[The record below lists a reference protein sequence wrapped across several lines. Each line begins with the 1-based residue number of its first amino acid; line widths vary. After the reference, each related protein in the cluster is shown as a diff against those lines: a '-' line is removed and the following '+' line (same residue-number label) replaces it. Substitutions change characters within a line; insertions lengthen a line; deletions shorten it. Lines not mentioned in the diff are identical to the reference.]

1 VQGASFLR
9 SDANDSFS
17 GTLSGSG
24 SINITGNVTATNFTG
39 NGSGLTGVTA
49 TNADT
54 LDGLDSLQFLRS
66 DVEDSFT
73 SGVLRFTNGMT
84 AWSTT
89 TPGATVGNIHI
100 GTVSGVTNAGGAI
113 TFGARDA
120 SSGANAQAGI
130 YINSDGSYGTR
141 MYFATTN
148 SYATAS
154 QVAGHFNESKNFFV
168 RGEIT
173 AFSSDRRLKTDI
185 ENIPNALDKVLAL
198 NGVLYRWKEEA
209 IKHGLIVDT
218 DKLEVGLL
226 AQEVQAVLP
235 EAVAPAPFDQE
246 LGEDGK
252 EYSKSGENY
261 LTVKY
266 ERIAP
271 VLIEAIKE
279 QQAQIESQAAEIAE
293 LRAMVQ
299 KILDK

>member
-1 VQGASFLR
+1 
-9 SDANDSFS
+9 
-17 GTLSGSG
+17 
-24 SINITGNVTATNFTG
+24 
-39 NGSGLTGVTA
+39 
-49 TNADT
+49 
-54 LDGLDSLQFLRS
+54 
-66 DVEDSFT
+66 
-73 SGVLRFTNGMT
+73 MT

-113 TFGARDA
+113 TFGARDS
-120 SSGANAQAGI
+120 SSGTNAQAGI

-148 SYATAS
+148 SYATGS
-154 QVAGHFNESKNFFV
+154 QVAGHFDENKNFFV

-185 ENIPNALDKVLAL
+185 VNIPNALEKVRAL
-198 NGVLYRWKEEA
+198 NGVLYRWKKEA
-209 IKHGLIVDT
+209 LEHGLVVNT

-246 LGEDGK
+246 VGEDGN

-279 QQAQIESQAAEIAE
+279 QQSQIESQAAEIAE
-293 LRAMVQ
+293 LREMVQ
-299 KILDK
+299 KLLDK